1 MQENG
6 GIFVGRP
13 AGNLKQSVIRK
24 IMEQIERIRHFEAM
38 LDRIGPALDALES
51 ALDGFDAVQEDVRA
65 LSAYYG
71 SDEWNED
78 YDADAAGQLPAG
90 LIRRP
95 RLPLSA
101 DRPPAGY
108 GLGHP
113 EKPLGGTPEID
124 VRHRAMQ

>member
-90 LIRRP
+90 LKRGVLSEDGIYDVLDSHYQLTV
-95 RLPLSA
+95 RLLHTVSA
-101 DRPPAGY
+101 ILKNR
-108 GLGHP
+108 
-113 EKPLGGTPEID
+113 
-124 VRHRAMQ
+124 

>member
-13 AGNLKQSVIRK
+13 AGNLQQSVIRK
-24 IMEQIERIRHFEAM
+24 IMEQSERIRHFEAM

-90 LIRRP
+90 LKRGVLSEDGIYDVLDSHYQLTV
-95 RLPLSA
+95 RLLDTVSA
-101 DRPPAGY
+101 ILKNR
-108 GLGHP
+108 
-113 EKPLGGTPEID
+113 
-124 VRHRAMQ
+124 

>member
-65 LSAYYG
+65 LSAYYV
-71 SDEWNED
+71 
-78 YDADAAGQLPAG
+78 
-90 LIRRP
+90 RRP

>member
-90 LIRRP
+90 LKRGVYDVLDSHYQLTV
-95 RLPLSA
+95 RLLDTVSA
-101 DRPPAGY
+101 ILKNR
-108 GLGHP
+108 
-113 EKPLGGTPEID
+113 
-124 VRHRAMQ
+124 

>member
-24 IMEQIERIRHFEAM
+24 IMAQIERIRHFEAM

-90 LIRRP
+90 LKRGVLSEDGIYDVLDSHYQLTV
-95 RLPLSA
+95 RLLDTVSA
-101 DRPPAGY
+101 ILKNR
-108 GLGHP
+108 
-113 EKPLGGTPEID
+113 
-124 VRHRAMQ
+124 